1 MVVDEMDA
9 QVRAPIA
16 TIVATAQDSK
26 LQQQMHY
33 VRLVFRFSLFIFS
46 LWRTLNS
53 FFFLKVI
60 LFEREIVEGIAT
72 DLRKRHINIAT
83 Y

>member
-26 LQQQMHY
+26 LEQQMHY
-33 VRLVFRFSLFIFS
+33 VCLVFMVSLFIFS

-53 FFFLKVI
+53 FFFQGHPCSQFVI
-60 LFEREIVEGIAT
+60 LLAFLI
-72 DLRKRHINIAT
+72 LCM
-83 Y
+83 